1 MPIAPNPDFAERPGS
16 NFDKIIAQPKRNALG
31 ERAGERWAQ
40 DGTSWQPE
48 YLSSFYGSVHD
59 TVTGA
64 NHSSYDAKLADQA
77 GGRNALGG
85 GNPAPSWDAVP
96 PEALS
101 GFASGSS
108 GDPGRA
114 DPLAYQPRAGFNRA
128 TISPLDGLARGS
140 RQNTSYP
147 SKIAPANGGRGRRNP
162 SDITEL

>member
-1 MPIAPNPDFAERPGS
+1 MPIAPNPEFAERPGS

-31 ERAGERWAQ
+31 ERAGERFAE

-64 NHSSYDAKLADQA
+64 SQSSYDAKLADQA

-96 PEALS
+96 GEALDS
-101 GFASGSS
+101 FAAGSS

-114 DPLAYQPRAGFNRA
+114 TPFPYQLRAGYSRS
-128 TISPLDGLARGS
+128 TLSPLDGLHRGE